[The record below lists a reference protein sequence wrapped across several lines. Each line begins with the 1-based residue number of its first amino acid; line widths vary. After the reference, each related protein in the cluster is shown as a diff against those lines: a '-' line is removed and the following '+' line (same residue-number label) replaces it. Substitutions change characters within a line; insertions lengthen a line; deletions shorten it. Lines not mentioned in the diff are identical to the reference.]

1 MFSESIVIGLTAQGL
16 SLYSP
21 FWSPVIGRKPVNGIS
36 LLGILLSI
44 GYISVVTMPVQAIFW
59 IEQEK
64 VCASAV
70 VQGRQVRAGD
80 RHSNHYPQIAYIR
93 ERVARASFLLLD
105 KQV

>member
-21 FWSPVIGRKPVNGIS
+21 FWSPVIGRKPVNGIYLLS
-36 LLGILLSI
+36 HLSSLGILLDI

-70 VQGRQVRAGD
+70 VQGRQVRAGSKGK
-80 RHSNHYPQIAYIR
+80 RIGR
-93 ERVARASFLLLD
+93 G
-105 KQV
+105 

>member
-21 FWSPVIGRKPVNGIS
+21 FWSPVIGRKPVNSIY

-59 IEQEK
+59 MEQEK
-64 VCASAV
+64 VCAGAV
-70 VQGRQVRAGD
+70 VQGRQVRAGSTGK
-80 RHSNHYPQIAYIR
+80 RIGR
-93 ERVARASFLLLD
+93 G
-105 KQV
+105 